1 MQRKMCI
8 RDRTETGMIVE
19 ITYQILDKVCKFVN
33 RLSENGIEFDGVHVN
48 FSGQQFSQIGLAEK
62 VEGIIEANHTPF
74 SKIKIEITESILADN
89 AETVEEF
96 ALEMQQRGILIEL
109 DDFGTGYSNIVSVMN
124 TPLDTVKLDKSLV
137 WSAMEKKETAAMVK
151 SLSTVFHEMGLQV
164 LAEGVE
170 NAQQEAFVKSCGI
183 DYIQGFYF
191 AKPLPEEEAF
201 AFIRNAQAKQEM
213 IRGIQP

>member
-1 MQRKMCI
+1 MR
-8 RDRTETGMIVE
+8 
-19 ITYQILDKVCKFVN
+19 QI
-33 RLSENGIEFDGVHVN
+33 
-48 FSGQQFSQIGLAEK
+48 
-62 VEGIIEANHTPF
+62 HTPF

-151 SLSTVFHEMGLQV
+151 SLSTVFHEMGSRFLRREWRMPSRRR
-164 LAEGVE
+164 L
-170 NAQQEAFVKSCGI
+170 
-183 DYIQGFYF
+183 
-191 AKPLPEEEAF
+191 
-201 AFIRNAQAKQEM
+201 
-213 IRGIQP
+213 